1 MTAQMQI
8 NVFLKA
14 SENGDS
20 DDQEKMEKRKKL
32 SKIQSRKNENM
43 LTKDA
48 NIDMSGTQSILKGV
62 LKDIIILTIINFKG

>member
-20 DDQEKMEKRKKL
+20 DDQEKMEKRKKS